1 MIKIL
6 IMCVGGSTT
15 SLIAKRVTNSIKKQ
29 GLQNDFLIDALGFEQ
44 GAKQAASKYDVL
56 LVGPHVAFL
65 MKEFENVYPDK
76 VIASISPTMFGRMDG
91 DGIIKLV
98 QDEIKKKNFIKN

>member
-15 SLIAKRVTNSIKKQ
+15 SLIAKRTTDSIKKA
-29 GLQNDFLIDALGFEQ
+29 GLQGEMKIDALGFEQ
-44 GAKQAASKYDVL
+44 GAKQAAANYDVL
-56 LVGPHVAFL
+56 LCGPHVAFL
-65 MKEFENVYPDK
+65 MKEFTGVYPDK
-76 VIASISPTMFGRMDG
+76 VIASVPPAMFGRMDG

-98 QDEIKKKNFIKN
+98 QDEIKKKGYKAK

>member
-15 SLIAKRVTNSIKKQ
+15 SMIAKRTTDAIKKQ
-29 GLQNDFLIDALGFEQ
+29 GLANEYKIDALGFEQ
-44 GAKQAASKYDVL
+44 GAKQAAANYDVL
-56 LVGPHVAFL
+56 LCGPHVTFL
-65 MKEFENVYPDK
+65 MKEFEGVYPDK
-76 VIASISPTMFGRMDG
+76 VIAAVPVATFGRMDG

-98 QDEIKKKNFIKN
+98 QEEVKKKGLKK